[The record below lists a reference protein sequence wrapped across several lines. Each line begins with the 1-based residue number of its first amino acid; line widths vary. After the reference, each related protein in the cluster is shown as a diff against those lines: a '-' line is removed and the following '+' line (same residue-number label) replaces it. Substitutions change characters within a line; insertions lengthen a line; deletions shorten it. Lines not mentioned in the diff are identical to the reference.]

1 MTPSASSGNAMPKTK
16 ISGYKLHQLPQYTQG
31 QQDIFNQQTAGYGAA
46 QPGAIDYLSRLS
58 RGDEDL
64 FTQMEKPA
72 YAALEKGLGQTANRF
87 SQFGAQDSS
96 AFQNQLG
103 EQSREMAENLQ
114 SRRQALQS
122 GAVDKLLS
130 NSERVLSQKPYEQ
143 LLEKKLPGFNW
154 GEFIGKIGPQ
164 MMEQLLPILLGAAGG
179 AIGGPAG
186 AMAGSAAGGAIRG
199 SFGGSGSAAAQGGA
213 RMIR

>member
-1 MTPSASSGNAMPKTK
+1 MTPSSSSGNALPKTK

-103 EQSREMAENLQ
+103 EQSREMGENLQ

-164 MMEQLLPILLGAAGG
+164 MMEQLLPFLLGNRGGSDKQAANQSS
-179 AIGGPAG
+179 
-186 AMAGSAAGGAIRG
+186 MT